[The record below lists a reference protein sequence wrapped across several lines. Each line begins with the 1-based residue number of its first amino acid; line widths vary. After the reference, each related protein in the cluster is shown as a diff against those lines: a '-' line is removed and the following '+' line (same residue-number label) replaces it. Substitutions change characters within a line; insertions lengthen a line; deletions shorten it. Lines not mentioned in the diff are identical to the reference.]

1 MLDVSEP
8 ESDDVVE
15 EDSNYLSFGFV
26 EVGET
31 PDEAGGYTLNRSSS
45 NTSLSTEALLAQ
57 QRRLE
62 RELEDLRVE
71 FTRLKERVTAFEAEN
86 LSSWSLRYVMLNCS
100 KINVIILSHLD
111 TAKGCQ

>member
-86 LSSWSLRYVMLNCS
+86 LSSWSLRYVGLNHT
-100 KINVIILSHLD
+100 KNFY
-111 TAKGCQ
+111 